1 MSVSGDSILATK
13 RNSRVAYFRGWVLIL
28 IPFAAILFQTYIPLF
43 FPKLAYLEA
52 ILLVTIYF
60 AMMRHSPELGILTG
74 AGMGL
79 IQDSLAHTPIGMYGI
94 AKTLVGFFAAS
105 LGSRID
111 VSQPFVRL
119 LACFV
124 FYQFHQFLYWLIAR
138 ALLGQQL
145 GFDWRQ
151 NLIIGSLNA
160 IVGVALFR
168 FLDKLKEQE

>member
-1 MSVSGDSILATK
+1 MSVSGDRILSTQ
-13 RNSRVAYFRGWVLIL
+13 RDSRVATFRTWALIL
-28 IPFAAILFQTYIPLF
+28 VPFAAILFQTYLPLF

-60 AMMRHSPELGILTG
+60 AMMRHSQVGGILIG
-74 AGMGL
+74 AAMGL
-79 IQDSLAHTPIGMYGI
+79 IQDSLAHTPIGMFGI

-105 LGSRID
+105 IGLRID

-138 ALLGQQL
+138 ALLGQQM

-151 NLIIGSLNA
+151 NLIVGALNA
-160 IVGVALFR
+160 IAGVALFR
-168 FLDKLKEQE
+168 FLDKLKERD